1 MIPLLVGGSLILAI
15 GTMMLLVAA
24 FITSQVWGVLCFV
37 LPPLQW
43 LFAVFN
49 WEKAW
54 DGLMMQ
60 LLGLAMLLAFFVQAE
75 QGFSAASVQLA
86 WTQFQ
91 REQGLLPAA
100 VAPDGTVLVD
110 GQAVQAV
117 TAQTT
122 AGGDVVQTVAGDAP
136 VATVVGKASEA
147 VDDKPINKCT
157 DAEGKET
164 YSRGPCPA
172 FKVPAKK

>member
-1 MIPLLVGGSLILAI
+1 MIPLLVGGSLILLV
-15 GTMMLLVAA
+15 GTLMLLVAA

-37 LPPLQW
+37 VPPLQW
-43 LFAVFN
+43 LFAAFN

-60 LLGLAMLLAFFVQAE
+60 LLGLAMVLAFFVRAD
-75 QGFSAASVQLA
+75 QGFSLASVDEA
-86 WTQFQ
+86 WTQFK
-91 REQGLLPAA
+91 REQGLLPAM
-100 VAPDGTVLVD
+100 VAADGTVLVD
-110 GQAVQAV
+110 GQPVQAV
-117 TAQTT
+117 SAQTT
-122 AGGDVVQTVAGDAP
+122 ADGDVVQTVEGDAP

-157 DAEGKET
+157 DADGNET